1 MTMNRHLLGFSPRR
15 CLEWGEDKE
24 GKVVLLRPKLGS
36 GCLGRWMSLQLQN
49 PFYRIRL
56 DEVGTLVW
64 QCCDGQTKL
73 AEIVTRM
80 RQRFGAQ
87 VEPVE
92 ERLFQFIG
100 QLHRAKLIEIEN
112 GETKPRRWR
121 HIGQTK

>member
-1 MTMNRHLLGFSPRR
+1 MNRDLLGFCPRR
-15 CLEWGEDKE
+15 CLEWREDKQ
-24 GKVVLLRPKLGS
+24 GKVIVLRPKLGS
-36 GCLGRWMSLQLQN
+36 GRLGRWMSLHLQN

-64 QCCDGQTKL
+64 QCCDGRTRL

-80 RQRFGAQ
+80 RQRFGVQ

-100 QLHRAKLIEIEN
+100 QLHRAKLIDIES
-112 GETKPRRWR
+112 GETDP
-121 HIGQTK
+121 GP